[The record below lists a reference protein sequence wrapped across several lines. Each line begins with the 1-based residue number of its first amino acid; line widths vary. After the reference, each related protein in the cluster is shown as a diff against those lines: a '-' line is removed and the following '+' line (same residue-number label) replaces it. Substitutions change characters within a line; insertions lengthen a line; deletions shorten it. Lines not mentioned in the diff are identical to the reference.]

1 MSRLIIQIQQSII
14 SVCLVRPGGQ
24 VSSAAATERGGRC
37 LLCVFKI
44 LLILHSPHLAQP
56 PTAAKNAVLAA
67 ASSIFRSD
75 FILSFP
81 LHISFLLRYIH
92 YSSYTLYNYYD
103 V

>member
-1 MSRLIIQIQQSII
+1 M
-14 SVCLVRPGGQ
+14 
-24 VSSAAATERGGRC
+24 
-37 LLCVFKI
+37 CVFEI
-44 LLILHSPHLAQP
+44 LLILHSPYLASP

-92 YSSYTLYNYYD
+92 YSSYTLYNYYEEGSLKCIYFYQL
-103 V
+103 